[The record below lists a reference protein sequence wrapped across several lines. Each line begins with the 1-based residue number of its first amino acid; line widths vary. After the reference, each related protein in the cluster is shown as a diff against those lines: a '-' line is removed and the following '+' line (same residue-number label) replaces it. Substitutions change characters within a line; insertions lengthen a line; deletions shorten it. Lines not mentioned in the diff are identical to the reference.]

1 VFHKTIIAVT
11 AAVALGC
18 VPVATSALAAD
29 HPGGGHSGGHAVSG
43 HAMSGHAMGGH
54 AKGGYARS
62 GHVPDT
68 EVATTAAVDRSMT
81 VAIAIMVTA
90 APVSAFR
97 LSAV

>member
-1 VFHKTIIAVT
+1 MYWPPVIQAVT
-11 AAVALGC
+11 AAAAV
-18 VPVATSALAAD
+18 VLAAGIRWLAMQRAAVAGM
-29 HPGGGHSGGHAVSG
+29 PGADMLDPVMV
-43 HAMSGHAMGGH
+43 A
-54 AKGGYARS
+54 
-62 GHVPDT
+62 DT